1 MAKTTANRVAEA
13 MLKALAR
20 IETVDGFTAHSPR
33 DIYCMGFMLGILH
46 GAERVFELPEIS
58 GTGSISLPSFHLLA
72 RLRAETLDAQ
82 LELPLPP

>member
-33 DIYCMGFMLGILH
+33 DMYCMYCMGFMLGILR
-46 GAERVFELPEIS
+46 GAERVFELRNF
-58 GTGSISLPSFHLLA
+58 GH
-72 RLRAETLDAQ
+72 RLFGRQEEADNA
-82 LELPLPP
+82 